1 MATEELEFHVGHFG
15 DGTGAANLIDEVKY
29 ARKFIKRIYDIVV
42 ANGVPATF
50 YEDKISKNKTNNVN
64 HLIAH
69 HNKDRN
75 GLIVS
80 GHLNASA
87 GTNTESI
94 GVETLYYNEEKLA
107 KEVTDAICKASGMK
121 NRGAKKRTDIG
132 VLARTYEPG
141 ILIEFGF
148 VNSKKDVELMDKHFE
163 EICFAVAQVLAK
175 RVGHTIKDKV
185 TVVEPPKAETKPA
198 TKPKLEVN
206 VKMEFLTAT
215 GRAECKEAIKRGV
228 KEKLFSDPHKDI
240 EKYNDVQLISYA
252 MAYFNRKTKGE

>member
-1 MATEELEFHVGHFG
+1 MTTKELEFHVGHFG

-29 ARKFIKRIYDIVV
+29 ARKFIKRIYDIAV

-69 HNKDRN
+69 HNKDRD

-87 GTNTESI
+87 GTKTESI

-107 KEVTDAICKASGMK
+107 KEVTDAICKVSGMK

-175 RVGHTIKDKV
+175 RIGYTIKDKV
-185 TVVEPPKAETKPA
+185 TVVNPPKTETK
-198 TKPKLEVN
+198 LEAKIQV
-206 VKMEFLTAT
+206 EFLTAT
-215 GRAECKEAIKRGV
+215 GKAECKEAIRRGV
-228 KEKLFSDPHKDI
+228 KEKLFKEDHKDM
-240 EKYNDVQLISYA
+240 ETYNDVQLISYA
-252 MAYFNRKTKGE
+252 MAYFNRKTRGV